1 MGTADSVARAGL
13 RLNERESARITGYNS
28 AMPAATSLAEQLLI
42 AMPGLQDGFFDRSVS
57 LVCQHDEQG
66 AMALML
72 NRDSEYSLGSLFAQ
86 LDLAC
91 DDPALCDR
99 PVLYGGPVKPERG
112 FVLHDDGGSW
122 DSSLQLSCG
131 LTVSTSKDILVAL
144 AAGNGPKRFQ
154 VLLGY
159 SGWSANQLEAE
170 IAENAWLHAP
180 LSREIIFDLPP
191 ERRWQAAAKQLG
203 IEVSLISN
211 QAGHA

>member
-1 MGTADSVARAGL
+1 MNAYGSDPTR
-13 RLNERESARITGYNS
+13 YNGV
-28 AMPAATSLAEQLLI
+28 MPNATFLAEQLLI
-42 AMPGLQDGFFDRSVS
+42 AMPGLHDGFFGRSVS

-86 LDLAC
+86 LELAC
-91 DDPALCDR
+91 DDPALCGR
-99 PVLYGGPVKPERG
+99 AVLSGGPVKPERG
-112 FVLHDDGGSW
+112 FILHDDGVSW

-131 LTVSTSKDILVAL
+131 LTVSSSRDILEAL
-144 AAGNGPKRFQ
+144 AAGTGPKRFQ

-170 IAENAWLHAP
+170 IADNAWLHAP
-180 LSREIIFDLPP
+180 LSREIIFDVPA

-203 IEVSLISN
+203 VDLSLISS
-211 QAGHA
+211 QAGRA